1 MLQIDLFKKDS
12 LEKEIFEGLKEILSI
27 ISDPETTA
35 ETKLLIKRKIEW
47 IIEWN
52 IYTELLKV
60 N

>member
-1 MLQIDLFKKDS
+1 MLQIDLFKQDS

-27 ISDPETTA
+27 ISDPETTL

-47 IIEWN
+47 ILEWN
-52 IYTELLKV
+52 IYTELLKI

>member
-35 ETKLLIKRKIEW
+35 ETKLLIKRKIE
-47 IIEWN
+47 
-52 IYTELLKV
+52 
-60 N
+60 